1 MALVCSNWAEAEPL
15 SAAFRRMW
23 EGDAV
28 FEELWSGRTPW
39 GYIDGITEDSAGYR
53 KAETPSWA
61 DLSIAAEPVLL
72 SGTVGQSPAAEK
84 PLPPPHRE
92 VPPFTV
98 GIKDTA
104 PRAVPPAPPG
114 RMTLILRN
122 LPRDITV
129 EGVRRVL
136 DRYGPI
142 RDIYIP
148 RNMDQNSP
156 YYGTIKGFALIK
168 FLKPED
174 SAAAYQS
181 EYGVLTIGKNNI
193 TVEFAAQDR

>member
-1 MALVCSNWAEAEPL
+1 MALVCSNWAQAEPL

-23 EGDAV
+23 EGDAI
-28 FEELWSGRTPW
+28 FQELWAGQTPW

-61 DLSIAAEPVLL
+61 DLSTAAEPVLL
-72 SGTVGQSPAAEK
+72 SGTVGQAPVAEK
-84 PLPPPHRE
+84 PLPPPRRE
-92 VPPFTV
+92 VPHFTV
-98 GIKDTA
+98 GIK
-104 PRAVPPAPPG
+104 
-114 RMTLILRN
+114 TLILRN

-156 YYGTIKGFALIK
+156 YYGTIKGFALVK

-174 SAAAYQS
+174 SATAYQS